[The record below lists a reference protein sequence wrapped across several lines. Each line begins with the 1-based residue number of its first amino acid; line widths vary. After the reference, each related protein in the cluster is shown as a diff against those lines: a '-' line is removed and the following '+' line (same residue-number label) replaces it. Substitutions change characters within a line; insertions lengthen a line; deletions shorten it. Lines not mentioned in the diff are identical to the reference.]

1 MNTLKLSL
9 SNFQAISNGELE
21 FKTGL
26 NFIIGQS
33 NSGKTAT
40 FRAVKDCLL
49 NPSKAARH
57 IKNGEKEAAVTLS
70 YNENTITWK
79 RTQSSSIYEING
91 QEYIKVGRSSAF
103 KLLENE
109 TGFVLSS
116 SGIIMNI
123 EEELQAPFPFGM
135 SKQDLFKLYED
146 VFCIS
151 DSAIILK
158 AAKGQEEQVKFDISN
173 LENESIKNNKK
184 IEELE
189 KFKQEVDLG
198 VLQGMK
204 NSLLEKNTK
213 VTKLKEDLPLIRKI
227 EQLSKITVKE
237 EGFENFYIKY
247 AEKLSNK
254 ILMDKLKKLHSI
266 TVDLKSLPLLQPSL
280 LLQYEELLKLYKE
293 KTFIE
298 KLSAIEVPEIF
309 IDNKLLK
316 YLEIMEISRIKEIL
330 INLKEFKLPSFTSLD
345 RLEEYKKLTSLS
357 EEIKELQKLIQ
368 DKERRSIEL
377 NEKINLVSS
386 KLEKFDV
393 CPLCGRPLKE

>member
-184 IEELE
+184 IE
-189 KFKQEVDLG
+189 
-198 VLQGMK
+198 
-204 NSLLEKNTK
+204 
-213 VTKLKEDLPLIRKI
+213 
-227 EQLSKITVKE
+227 
-237 EGFENFYIKY
+237 
-247 AEKLSNK
+247 
-254 ILMDKLKKLHSI
+254 
-266 TVDLKSLPLLQPSL
+266 
-280 LLQYEELLKLYKE
+280 
-293 KTFIE
+293 
-298 KLSAIEVPEIF
+298 
-309 IDNKLLK
+309 
-316 YLEIMEISRIKEIL
+316 
-330 INLKEFKLPSFTSLD
+330 
-345 RLEEYKKLTSLS
+345 
-357 EEIKELQKLIQ
+357 
-368 DKERRSIEL
+368 
-377 NEKINLVSS
+377 
-386 KLEKFDV
+386 
-393 CPLCGRPLKE
+393 